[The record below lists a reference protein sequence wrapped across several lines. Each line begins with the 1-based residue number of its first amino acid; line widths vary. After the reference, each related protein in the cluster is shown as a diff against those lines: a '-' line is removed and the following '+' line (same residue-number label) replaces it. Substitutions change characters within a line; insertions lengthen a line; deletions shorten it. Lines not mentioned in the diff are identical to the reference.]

1 MTDNQSEPN
10 KQKDLAGDD
19 DSKLSDATLPS
30 VSDNSLKTPAM
41 VKSSDSAAEEA
52 VEAID
57 EVIAD
62 KLSIE
67 TDFLAPKRVGVVLLL
82 MIFGVFGGWSLL
94 APISGA
100 ALAPG
105 IVAVESHKK
114 TVQHL
119 EGGIVKKIHVRN
131 GDAVAAGDVLLSMD
145 TTQSKAQLEIVK
157 GQFIAQL
164 AKESRLLAE
173 REAKVQVD
181 YPTSLDLADVRAQ
194 DEIESQNYL
203 FKARTSARLGE
214 IAVLEQRVEQL
225 QESVNG
231 LRNLKRSKQTL
242 LASYSEEVEDYRE
255 LLKEGFSDK
264 VRLRDS
270 ERNYARLEG
279 ESAELLSSIAATK
292 IQVGETKLQILQRQ
306 KEFHTQVADE
316 LAQTQT
322 SLSDVRERMH
332 ALQDTLERTE
342 VRAPVA
348 GVVHNL
354 VVHTEGAVLSSG
366 SPIVDVIP
374 QSDDLVVQAQV
385 ALVDIDRVFIGQ
397 DVKIRFSA
405 FKSSTTQVISGQ
417 VASLSAD
424 RLTDEI
430 TGMPYYM
437 ALVKVTDEGVNEMQG
452 LDLLPGMP
460 AEVLISTG
468 SRTLFQYMTQPVS
481 DALARSLIED

>member
-1 MTDNQSEPN
+1 MTEKSSEPVIAGPAAVAESELG
-10 KQKDLAGDD
+10 KDVVVAAIPAM
-19 DSKLSDATLPS
+19 KASDS
-30 VSDNSLKTPAM
+30 VSDDQGKPVGEDLP
-41 VKSSDSAAEEA
+41 EQ
-52 VEAID
+52 
-57 EVIAD
+57 
-62 KLSIE
+62 LSVD
-67 TDFLAPKRVGVVLLL
+67 TDYTAPKRVGLLL
-82 MIFGVFGGWSLL
+82 MLLIFGVFGGWSLL

-105 IVAVESHKK
+105 VVTVKSHKK

-119 EGGIVKKIHVRN
+119 EGGIVKKIYARN
-131 GDAVAAGDVLLSMD
+131 GDVVAAGDVLLSMD
-145 TTQSKAQLEIVK
+145 ATQSKAQLEIVK

-173 REAKVQVD
+173 RETKASVAYSD
-181 YPTSLDLADVRAQ
+181 ELDLSDVRAQ

-214 IAVLEQRVEQL
+214 IAVLEQRIEQL
-225 QESVNG
+225 QESVKG
-231 LRNLKRSKQTL
+231 LQGLKQSKQAL
-242 LASYSEEVEDYRE
+242 LASYKEEVEDYQA

-292 IQVGETKLQILQRQ
+292 IQVGETKLQILQRE

-322 SLSDVRERMH
+322 GLSDVRERMH
-332 ALQDTLERTE
+332 ALQDTRERTE

-348 GVVHNL
+348 GIVHNL
-354 VVHTEGAVLSSG
+354 MVHTEGAVLSSG
-366 SPIVDVIP
+366 SPIMDIVP
-374 QSDDLVVQAQV
+374 QSDDLVVEAQV
-385 ALVDIDRVFIGQ
+385 ALVDIDRVFVGQ
-397 DVKIRFSA
+397 EVKVRFSA
-405 FKSSTTQVISGQ
+405 FKSSVTQVISGQ
-417 VASLSAD
+417 LVSLSAD
-424 RLTDEI
+424 RLTDEM

-437 ALVKVTDEGVNEMQG
+437 AMVEVTEVGVQEMQG